1 MFLAFTVFFS
11 FFLTAILNFDKLYV
25 FKFIE
30 AEISLFLKILLFFIE
45 LISFFIRPFSLGI
58 RLFTNMLS
66 GHILLH
72 IFASFFIY
80 VTRNYSYLL
89 IIPIF
94 ICLSVFLLEFFIAFI
109 QSYVFYVL
117 TVIYLKD
124 MYILHDYNK
133 KTMWENFKSFFI
145 NIAKNV
151 PVFTPQNCLYHPWI
165 WIIYIF
171 FIIFV
176 AYWVLKF
183 YAYIYVHYVLEITE
197 ADSIYKVILIK
208 IIQYITFAVLS
219 ALVIWLLYM
228 LIVGLCVLL
237 SNAL

>member
-124 MYILHDYNK
+124 MYILHD
-133 KTMWENFKSFFI
+133 
-145 NIAKNV
+145 
-151 PVFTPQNCLYHPWI
+151 
-165 WIIYIF
+165 
-171 FIIFV
+171 
-176 AYWVLKF
+176 
-183 YAYIYVHYVLEITE
+183 
-197 ADSIYKVILIK
+197 
-208 IIQYITFAVLS
+208 
-219 ALVIWLLYM
+219 
-228 LIVGLCVLL
+228 
-237 SNAL
+237 